1 MSQAQTIL
9 SENDYYGAVEA
20 AEIAAVSIDQDWDE
34 EMTKYVFDD
43 DSVLIDQNGTITIGE

>member
-9 SENDYYGAVEA
+9 ANNDYYSAVEVA
-20 AEIAAVSIDQDWDE
+20 AIAAVSIDQDWDE

-43 DSVLIDQNGTITIGE
+43 DSVLIDQNGTIKIGE